1 MLNKINVK
9 NKISA
14 FRRLTN
20 NQENMCKNETEPKGF
35 VQVQFSVPEKSSAH
49 RRELKLQQ
57 DRGRLQP
64 SPAVVCGSVG
74 E

>member
-1 MLNKINVK
+1 MLNKIK

-14 FRRLTN
+14 FKRLTN

-35 VQVQFSVPEKSSAH
+35 VQVQVLAPWKILGSPARAEATTTTKS
-49 RRELKLQQ
+49 
-57 DRGRLQP
+57 